1 MKKHNLALIL
11 FSYAAFAEPDLKEIN
26 DKNIT
31 QKFLTVVKDGEVEKM
46 LAGSS
51 EFSDC
56 KKDYE
61 FISTDDEPKKTKK
74 LQDATDCFKKKI
86 ANTKGEALYKMADEL
101 KLESH
106 GLIKSKNVQDITNYL
121 SSKMTKALTGRD
133 PNEKD
138 PKKILESMKWKNHK
152 SVDQKVFID
161 LYTNQL
167 VKNALYEVS
176 RFCFENLRINT
187 PASGSSPGNFSDQ
200 WALMRVEV
208 EADGTPKVA
217 SINDTGVPSYFD
229 VNKVQDINN
238 KKGVYASLVSGLTAG
253 ATPINGDDYKDFF
266 NYCQKS
272 IPLLCNEFKQK
283 STAVQNSS
291 ANKIT
296 TIAVQNSSA
305 NKIPSTSS
313 ATMSNGANACL
324 TMERLQN
331 IKVLMANTAK
341 VAKQFDERGENKGSF
356 AIQML
361 ENSKVYQRGK
371 GEGEESLDEIT
382 SFSSTDMLESNKE
395 NELDDLYKKCKTTQG
410 QDSECEEY
418 LVTKDESLDKAIFV
432 TEANM
437 NLKREL
443 EKARVKELA
452 TKKVDDL
459 KKYLE
464 DNGHYDLLNKLN
476 DNLMPPAEME
486 AEIGKIYDARKVAE
500 IESLKLKVGKRQI
513 SEAEEKN
520 ALAIDPNAINEMK
533 LNNIKDSKEERARM
547 AQVMMFNNIIT
558 SQLNLVDSS
567 GKEVGRNLSGWN
579 KELKGFDSNKVDTT
593 LFTGIQDDA
602 EKNGNKMDDT
612 SIAGGGIIDMIL
624 GKKEDK
630 KP

>member
-1 MKKHNLALIL
+1 MKKHILSLIL
-11 FSYAAFAEPDLKEIN
+11 FSYSALAEVQEIN

-46 LAGSS
+46 LAGSR

-61 FISTDDEPKKTKK
+61 FK
-74 LQDATDCFKKKI
+74 ATDGDSEKNEKLRLATECFKKKI
-86 ANTKGEALYKMADEL
+86 GNTKGDALNKMADEL

-106 GLIKSKNVQDITNYL
+106 GLIKSKNVQEITNYL

-187 PASGSSPGNFSDQ
+187 PATGTLPTNFSDQ
-200 WALMRVEV
+200 WALMQVEV
-208 EADGTPKVA
+208 EADGTPKIA

-238 KKGVYASLVSGLTAG
+238 KKDVYASLVSGLTAG
-253 ATPINGDDYKDFF
+253 AKPINGDDYKNYF

-296 TIAVQNSSA
+296 
-305 NKIPSTSS
+305 STSS
-313 ATMSNGANACL
+313 GTMSNGANACL

-395 NELDDLYKKCKTTQG
+395 NELDDLYQKCKTNPG
-410 QDSECEEY
+410 QDKECDEY

-443 EKARVKELA
+443 EMARVKELA

-476 DNLMPPAEME
+476 DNSMLPAEME

-513 SEAEEKN
+513 SEAEEKK
-520 ALAIDPNAINEMK
+520 ADPNAINEMK

>member
-1 MKKHNLALIL
+1 MKKHILSLIL
-11 FSYAAFAEPDLKEIN
+11 FSYSALAEVQEIN

-61 FISTDDEPKKTKK
+61 FISTDDGPKKTKK

-106 GLIKSKNVQDITNYL
+106 GLIKSKNVQEITNYL

-176 RFCFENLRINT
+176 RFCFENLRLKT
-187 PASGSSPGNFSDQ
+187 TGAANFSDQ
-200 WALMRVEV
+200 WAVMQGKVDAKGEPLVGELTD
-208 EADGTPKVA
+208 DGK
-217 SINDTGVPSYFD
+217 PSYFD
-229 VNKVQDINN
+229 GTKIKDIND
-238 KKGVYASLVSGLTAG
+238 KKDVYGSLVSGLAAG
-253 ATPINGDDYKDFF
+253 SAPINGDDYKNYF

-272 IPLLCNEFKQK
+272 IPLLCTEFKK
-283 STAVQNSS
+283 SIEVDKSAKNESTTA
-291 ANKIT
+291 T
-296 TIAVQNSSA
+296 G
-305 NKIPSTSS
+305 
-313 ATMSNGANACL
+313 TMSRGANACL

-395 NELDDLYKKCKTTQG
+395 NELDDLYQKCKTNPG
-410 QDSECEEY
+410 QDKECDEY

-443 EKARVKELA
+443 EMARVKELA

-476 DNLMPPAEME
+476 DNSMLPAEME

-513 SEAEEKN
+513 SEAEEKK
-520 ALAIDPNAINEMK
+520 ALASDPNAINEMK